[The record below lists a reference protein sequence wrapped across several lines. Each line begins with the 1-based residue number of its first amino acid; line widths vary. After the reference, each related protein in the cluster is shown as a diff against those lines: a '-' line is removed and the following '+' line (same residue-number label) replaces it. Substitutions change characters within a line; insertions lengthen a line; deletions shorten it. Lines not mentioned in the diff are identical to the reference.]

1 MTNHRLLILALSLSY
16 GLELTMGLVHTPR
29 VIASAAKG
37 FFRGRTSTRVSGFSL
52 DEPHIY
58 IARAGLFDVDY
69 LGHMNNASYLTHA
82 EYARWQ
88 WIAET
93 GVLGEFIRKKD
104 AFIVTSTVVRY
115 RREVKPLFRKFEVH
129 TSLCG
134 VDERTLSM
142 YQTFRYPG
150 QGGKN
155 KIRAQVL
162 LQAVI
167 RRGEQGVIDPRDF
180 LRDCVGMDPDKIDS
194 LSKSGTTMEDE
205 LLKFKELESSLRE
218 TAAEDDKRVDQN

>member
-1 MTNHRLLILALSLSY
+1 
-16 GLELTMGLVHTPR
+16 MGLVHIPR
-29 VIASAAKG
+29 VIASVAKG
-37 FFRGRTSTRVSGFSL
+37 LIRGRTVPSPSKGSGFSPN
-52 DEPHIY
+52 DPHIY
-58 IARAGLFDVDY
+58 IGHAGLFDVDY

-88 WIAET
+88 WIAES
-93 GVLGEFIRKKD
+93 GVLGAFIREKD
-104 AFIVTSTVVRY
+104 AFIVTSTFVRY
-115 RREVKPLFRKFEVH
+115 RREVKPLFRKFEVQS
-129 TSLCG
+129 SLCG

-167 RRGEQGVIDPRDF
+167 RRRGREVIDPRDF
-180 LRDCVGMDPDKIDS
+180 LRNSMGMEQEMIES
-194 LSKSGTTMEDE
+194 LGETGMSMENE
-205 LLKFKELESSLRE
+205 LLRFKELERSLQE
-218 TAAEDDKRVDQN
+218 TAADDDERVDPK